1 MKACLVVA
9 LFLVAFAVVTSAAD
23 IGHTEP
29 SVHVLLRRET
39 IRGPTFPNACVFY
52 QCIASCRS
60 RGYKSGGY
68 CTLNGCQC
76 LR

>member
-1 MKACLVVA
+1 MKTCLVVA
-9 LFLVAFAVVTSAAD
+9 LFLVAFAVVSSAAD
-23 IGHTEP
+23 LGHTEA
-29 SVHVLLRRET
+29 SHVMLRKQT

-52 QCIASCRS
+52 ECIASCRN